1 MDAIVGIPYTFT
13 SREMLQ
19 PLWLIETK
27 GDLDGVMSR
36 KSVALASSNQLKRNR
51 PMPDAYG
58 CNDKSGNRLQRN
70 FDEGNEQE
78 NRAIQ
83 LKFQENTFDCS

>member
-58 CNDKSGNRLQRN
+58 CKMIRVVIGSNGILMKVTNRKI
-70 FDEGNEQE
+70 EQF
-78 NRAIQ
+78 N
-83 LKFQENTFDCS
+83 